1 MAESKMS
8 YAYEH
13 TDGKK
18 ETRSVSRVNPE
29 ASGEALLNLANEFM
43 SLQDASVKTLVSVK
57 RIDTTELM

>member
-1 MAESKMS
+1 MAESKMT
-8 YAYEH
+8 YIYEH

-29 ASGEALLNLANEFM
+29 ATGEALLSLANEFM
-43 SLQDASVKTLVSVK
+43 SLQDESVKMLVGVK